1 MGRLMRLGMT
11 LGLVGIGLGATTVA
25 VEGQTAPTG
34 PIKIGYIRSQEV
46 LAAAPGRATAD
57 SAYTREVEAANVTER
72 AWQDSITTML
82 QDYAKSE
89 STLAAADRDSRQ
101 KTIRDKQAEYQRRD
115 QELRARVQQRQTEL
129 IQPIMDE
136 VNKVLND
143 VRAEDNYTII
153 FNVQAQGGGIVAVD
167 RNLDITD
174 RVIARLRTVA
184 PPPLAKAGS
193 APTKPAMGPVQ
204 APVGITQHP
213 RSQ

>member
-11 LGLVGIGLGATTVA
+11 LGLVGTGLGATTVA

-57 SAYTREVEAANVTER
+57 SAYGREVEAANVTER

-89 STLAAADRDSRQ
+89 STLAAADRDARQ
-101 KTIRDKQAEYQRRD
+101 RTIRDKQAEYQRRD

-143 VRAEDNYTII
+143 VRADDNYTII
-153 FNVQAQGGGIVAVD
+153 FDVQAQGGGIVAVD

-174 RVIARLRTVA
+174 RVIARLRTVS

-193 APTKPAMGPVQ
+193 APTKPATGPVQ
-204 APVGITQHP
+204 APAGITQHP